1 MSLSTGKSARPSSNW
16 TPAKLVGAIALTPT
30 LSLTPTYLLE
40 KDHSILG
47 EAKLLKELW
56 LVSDAKGYVQGILR

>member
-1 MSLSTGKSARPSSNW
+1 M
-16 TPAKLVGAIALTPT
+16 ALTPT